1 MGVYKLPYSADIR
14 ELVQEHHVRFLR
26 LQFTD
31 VFGRF
36 KNFALPV
43 TELDRVLSD
52 QVVVDGSVFGLPE
65 MQEKVYLRPDHN
77 TFILFPWRPR
87 DGAVA
92 RLICN
97 GYTRTGAV
105 FKGCSRGLLA
115 ELAAETG
122 TPQQLAVGAAI
133 DFFLFHVNER
143 GRPILTPQDYAGL
156 CDLTPLDM
164 GENARRDMVN
174 TLDEMGI
181 EVSFSH
187 HGGAPGKNRICL
199 KTDVMAAMADKIVT
213 SKFVIQSVAQRHGL
227 YASFIPKPFKEH
239 PGAGISLFLTLREED
254 RNLFVDEN
262 DLWGLSGTARA
273 FAGGII
279 RRAGSLTALSCPS
292 VMSYKRLYLNDRL
305 APVYAGL
312 SLDDRTGMLAAAVTG
327 DGLALEY
334 WIPDA
339 TSNPYLVLS
348 LLLKA
353 GMEAVSEALDRG
365 VLVVD
370 EPSSDDRR
378 QSRESLPRH
387 LGAAIEALKGDAWA
401 QASLGELIHGLY
413 IQQKEREWNSF
424 LAEIHP
430 WEIERYLP

>member
-1 MGVYKLPYSADIR
+1 MQYSTDIR

-31 VFGRF
+31 IFGRF
-36 KNFALPV
+36 KNLAVPV
-43 TELDRVLSD
+43 TELDRVLAN
-52 QVVVDGSVFGLPE
+52 QVAVDGSVFGLPK
-65 MQEKVYLRPDHN
+65 MQERVYLQPDRS

-97 GYTRTGAV
+97 GYTKTGAV
-105 FKGCSRGLLA
+105 FPGCSRGLLTD
-115 ELAAETG
+115 LVSKNSS
-122 TPQQLAVGAAI
+122 PQQLAVGAAV
-133 DFFLFHVNER
+133 DFFLFHVDER
-143 GRPILTPQDYAGL
+143 GRPVLTPQDYAGL

-199 KTDVMAAMADKIVT
+199 KTDGIAVMADKIVT

-239 PGAGISLFLTLREED
+239 PGAGISLFLTLNYED
-254 RNLFVDEN
+254 RNLFSDEN
-262 DLWGLSGTARA
+262 DAWGLSSTARH
-273 FAGGII
+273 FAAGLL

-292 VMSYKRLYLNDRL
+292 VMSYKRLHLERFS
-305 APVYAGL
+305 PVRAGL
-312 SLDDRTGMLAAAVTG
+312 SPDTRTGMLATAPVG
-327 DGLALEY
+327 NELALEY
-334 WIPDA
+334 WLPDA
-339 TSNPYLVLS
+339 ASNPYLVLS
-348 LLLKA
+348 LVLKA
-353 GMEAVSEALDRG
+353 GMEGVSEALDQE
-365 VLVVD
+365 VLVLNASPGD
-370 EPSSDDRR
+370 GRP
-378 QSRESLPRH
+378 QAQESLPRH
-387 LGAAIEALKGDAWA
+387 LGAAIDALKGDAWS
-401 QASLGELIHGLY
+401 QATLGDLIFRLY
-413 IQQKEREWNSF
+413 IQEKEREWNDF
-424 LAEIHP
+424 LAEIHT